1 MKGRCSYTD
10 ALVIVSAMN
19 ERQVEAI
26 VGSISESLKEEHA
39 LQPMSHDKSGGW
51 GLLDYGDL
59 VVHVFMEES
68 RDHYDLDRLWSE
80 APRISTPN
88 LTASAI
94 VGRGFDAASMADR
107 RRRFM

>member
-10 ALVIVSAMN
+10 ALVIVSATN

-26 VGSISESLKEEHA
+26 LGAINESMRTEHGERP
-39 LQPMSHDKSGGW
+39 LSQDKSGGW
-51 GLLDYGDL
+51 GLLDYGDV

-68 RDHYDLDRLWSE
+68 RDHFDLDKLWSD
-80 APRISTPN
+80 ARRISPPA
-88 LTASAI
+88 LPAHAM
-94 VGRGFDAASMADR
+94 VGHGFDAASLADR